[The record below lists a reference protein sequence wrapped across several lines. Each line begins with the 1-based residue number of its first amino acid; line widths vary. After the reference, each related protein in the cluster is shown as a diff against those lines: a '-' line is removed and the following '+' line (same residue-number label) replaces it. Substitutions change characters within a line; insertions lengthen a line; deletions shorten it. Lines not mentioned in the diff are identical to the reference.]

1 MDTKERGFS
10 RGSVPQIFY
19 DRGRM
24 ASSRRESRM
33 FELTVI
39 VPTDS
44 VRHIIGKGGKTIK
57 AIQDSCNNAHVSPV
71 PMDGGKTRMI
81 IHSYNPID
89 AVNVRDQMYDILE
102 KRGYEDVIR
111 EDQARREMVDLVSED
126 PRRGGAGGA
135 GRAPAPS
142 LGSRVRL
149 PLPPPPAAAP
159 APAPAAPLP
168 LPNTRTEEEK
178 LIPRG
183 LLNFRSRRV
192 SRSTRRRAS
201 GKPNKHRRN
210 ITRR

>member
-19 DRGRM
+19 ACGRM
-24 ASSRRESRM
+24 ASSRRESRL

-89 AVNVRDQMYDILE
+89 AVNVRDQMYAILE
-102 KRGYEDVIR
+102 KMGYEDVKR
-111 EDQARREMVDLVSED
+111 EDQARREMVDLVSEA
-126 PRRGGAGGA
+126 PRRGGAGA
-135 GRAPAPS
+135 AAPAPS

-149 PLPPPPAAAP
+149 PLPPPPASASAAP
-159 APAPAAPLP
+159 AAPAAASPLP

-183 LLNFRSRRV
+183 LLNFRSRRA
-192 SRSTRRRAS
+192 SHSTRRRL
-201 GKPNKHRRN
+201 
-210 ITRR
+210 TRRANKYRR